1 MEEGTRKSSV
11 QLVIDI
17 YISESSRLPYNEV
30 ESKNVHK
37 LVQNMRKSLC
47 KHPPRPA
54 PYWDHRG
61 RSVLS
66 LIPSPALALAPLE
79 RWETPWGRGLRKE
92 KWSKDRAAPSPSPP
106 FPSLGT
112 LSKMGG

>member
-37 LVQNMRKSLC
+37 RAEHEKE
-47 KHPPRPA
+47 
-54 PYWDHRG
+54 
-61 RSVLS
+61 SV
-66 LIPSPALALAPLE
+66 
-79 RWETPWGRGLRKE
+79 
-92 KWSKDRAAPSPSPP
+92 
-106 FPSLGT
+106 
-112 LSKMGG
+112 